1 VRRWK
6 IVKSVMGDLHGMDVN
21 KDGADFYKRVVADN
35 HIWKDAYYFFPLAQY
50 EMDRGLKL
58 VQNPGW

>member
-1 VRRWK
+1 
-6 IVKSVMGDLHGMDVN
+6 MGDQHGLNVDA
-21 KDGADFYKRVVADN
+21 DGNDFFKQTVVAN
-35 HIWKDAYYFFPLAQY
+35 YAWKPAYYWFPLSQY